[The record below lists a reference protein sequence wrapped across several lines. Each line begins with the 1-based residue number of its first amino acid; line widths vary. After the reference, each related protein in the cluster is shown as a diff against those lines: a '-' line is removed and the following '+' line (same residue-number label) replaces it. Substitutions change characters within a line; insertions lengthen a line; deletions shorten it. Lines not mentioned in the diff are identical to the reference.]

1 MKAKR
6 SAGQGLAE
14 NVGLLEKAVSAA
26 RGHLDESVV
35 AAAETVV
42 TRARERGSLA
52 PGTTVAALL
61 GATGSGKSS
70 LLNAV
75 VGDTVARVAPT
86 RPTTDHPQ
94 AVTFAPG
101 PDGAGATSDLLD
113 WLGVTDRIARPPG
126 PRPIGTTGPK
136 KARPSAPADADSAG
150 LVLLDLPDIDSTV
163 AAHRDLAASLA
174 ERVDVLVW
182 VLDPQKYA
190 DAVVHREFLAPM
202 SRHADVTLVVLNHAD
217 TLGADSRAAV
227 TADLRRILAE
237 DGLGDVPVLLASART
252 GEGVHELVAALGRQ
266 ARSQVAA
273 HARLT
278 ADVRTA
284 ADALAEAAGLD
295 GASSGG
301 PSGKDARR
309 AAGGADVVEAAG
321 AAAGIPLV
329 EHAAA
334 DSYRAGALRHVGWP
348 PVRWVSRLRRDPLR
362 RLGLRAGS
370 GVERATSLPPASP
383 AQVSTLNR
391 AVRAHADARAAELP
405 SGWRMDVTSD
415 VESRLPAL
423 LAHLDGAVSAVDLG
437 QDRRPAWWKVI
448 GALQWLM
455 LAAAVVGGLWLAALA
470 LVGYLRMP
478 EIPTPD
484 IGGWPVPTLLLIGGV
499 AVGLLLWL
507 IGAQA
512 ARVGAARRARA
523 VRRRLAEAV
532 ATHVDAEITRPLTQH
547 VEGFGAF
554 RDALATIRR

>member
-1 MKAKR
+1 
-6 SAGQGLAE
+6 
-14 NVGLLEKAVSAA
+14 
-26 RGHLDESVV
+26 
-35 AAAETVV
+35 
-42 TRARERGSLA
+42 
-52 PGTTVAALL
+52 
-61 GATGSGKSS
+61 
-70 LLNAV
+70 
-75 VGDTVARVAPT
+75 
-86 RPTTDHPQ
+86 
-94 AVTFAPG
+94 
-101 PDGAGATSDLLD
+101 
-113 WLGVTDRIARPPG
+113 
-126 PRPIGTTGPK
+126 
-136 KARPSAPADADSAG
+136 
-150 LVLLDLPDIDSTV
+150 
-163 AAHRDLAASLA
+163 
-174 ERVDVLVW
+174 
-182 VLDPQKYA
+182 
-190 DAVVHREFLAPM
+190 
-202 SRHADVTLVVLNHAD
+202 
-217 TLGADSRAAV
+217 
-227 TADLRRILAE
+227 
-237 DGLGDVPVLLASART
+237 
-252 GEGVHELVAALGRQ
+252 VHELVAALGRQ

-484 IGGWPVPTLLLIGGV
+484 IGGWPVPTLLLSGGV